1 MTSNRTHSLALL
13 SLYAL
18 ACGSGCGGDSR
29 PGGAEGT
36 EGSTG
41 GASES
46 STTDDTPTG
55 GEPTDFG
62 PESEFLLR
70 LNDKPAAPLTLNM
83 NKAEVAELFGTTA
96 RDIQLIEV
104 ESKTLLTETLEK
116 IKNACG
122 TDWTKDEA
130 DPNHDCAA
138 TPLGQTFKGWDGTW
152 KTSPEYSLIR
162 ILTMTPANCSVTG
175 TSIEG
180 MSGLAFAIDDDNCE
194 GAPQAPNNGKCDFNG
209 MLAESLGISRTEEFI
224 TTPELVSSLQR
235 NLLATHPSIGGDGSK
250 IPINLED
257 ALNDLST
264 LTTKLGPM
272 GDHPGILAPGFQ
284 SFSEVLTSE
293 FRMFAEA
300 SSNLRLLDGV
310 DLSVGK
316 DYMSTIVDLT
326 GPDFDNALEF
336 DFADPAKFSIT
347 GVAED
352 PRVDMRFAVRESAD
366 FVNSCADAEACKQNL
381 PENQAIVDAMF
392 PGSAWALDRWLL
404 EAIIV
409 TGGREKYKDRVF
421 NKCYKILGFC
431 AADITIADPPG
442 WTKFDVT
449 FNLGNPPK
457 DQYVWEMV
465 NEVAQVALHTPP
477 AGDIA
482 EGQANVEFTLFDVPI
497 GLNGAQIADS
507 VRPFL
512 QQQASKISEILLG
525 DYKKNNGTVDF
536 YYRRGADG
544 LPYLFFVTPDDL
556 ADGTPADHYK
566 NPGFFSCPEVDAGC
580 KISTLEL
587 GGAGDSTHEKFKL
600 PAGDTTLYLQDD
612 EGKVYRASFEVPAG
626 DAVEI
631 GVRVAAK
638 L

>member
-1 MTSNRTHSLALL
+1 MAYDRTRSLASL

-18 ACGSGCGGDSR
+18 ACAAGCGGDSR

-36 EGSTG
+36 DGTTTTPG
-41 GASES
+41 GSES
-46 STTDDTPTG
+46 STGDDTPTS
-55 GEPTDFG
+55 GEPMDFG
-62 PESEFLLR
+62 PEAEFLLR

-83 NKAEVAELFGTTA
+83 NKAEVAELFGATA

-122 TDWTKDEA
+122 DQWKADEL
-130 DPNHDCAA
+130 DPNHDCSL

-180 MSGLAFAIDDDNCE
+180 MSDIAFAIDNDQCE
-194 GAPQAPNNGKCDFNG
+194 GQNGGDCDFNG
-209 MLAESLGISRTEEFI
+209 MLAESLGIARTEEFI
-224 TTPELVSSLQR
+224 TTPELVLSLQK
-235 NLLATHPSIGGDGSK
+235 NLLATHPAIGGTGSM
-250 IPINLED
+250 IPVNLED
-257 ALNDLST
+257 ALKDLST
-264 LTTKLGPM
+264 LTEKLGPS
-272 GDHPGILAPGFQ
+272 GDHPGILAPDFP
-284 SFSEVLTSE
+284 SFSEVLTPE

-300 SSNLRLLDGV
+300 SSNLRLLDGI
-310 DLSVGK
+310 DLSNGK
-316 DYMSTIVDLT
+316 EYMSTIVDLT

-347 GVAED
+347 GVADD
-352 PRVDMRFAVRESAD
+352 PKVDMRFAVRESD
-366 FVNSCADAEACKQNL
+366 TFVNSCAGAEACKQNL
-381 PENQAIVDAMF
+381 PENQDVVDAMF
-392 PGSAWALDRWLL
+392 PGSAWAIDRWLL
-404 EAIIV
+404 EAIVV
-409 TGGREKYKDRVF
+409 TGGREKYKHRVF
-421 NKCYKILGFC
+421 SKCYEIFGFC
-431 AADITIADPPG
+431 SADITIGPGPTG

-449 FNLGNPPK
+449 FNIGNPPK
-457 DQYVWEMV
+457 DQYVWEMI

-477 AGDIA
+477 GGDIA

-497 GLNGAQIADS
+497 GLNGAQIAES
-507 VRPFL
+507 VRPYL
-512 QQQASKISEILLG
+512 QQQAGKISEILLG
-525 DYKKNNGTVDF
+525 DYKKNNGAVDF

-544 LPYLFFVTPDDL
+544 LPYLFFVTPEDL
-556 ADGTPADHYK
+556 PDGTPADHYK

-580 KISTLEL
+580 KVSTLEL
-587 GGAGDSTHEKFKL
+587 EGAGDSTHEKVKL
-600 PAGDTTLYLQDD
+600 PAGDSTFYLQDD
-612 EGKVYRASFEVPAG
+612 EGKVYRASFEVPAT
-626 DAVEI
+626 DPVEI